1 MKILQ
6 VIPAFYP
13 ARGYGGGPLV
23 AYEISKKIVVKG
35 HEVVVYTTDADN
47 ETTRFKEK
55 TRYFDRIKVN
65 YFKNINYFIAFHHK
79 VFISPSMIWMAKKE
93 LKNYDVI
100 HMHDTRTFQN
110 VIIHYFA
117 KKYKIPYVLQPHG
130 TLSSQVNTKK
140 SFKVLF
146 DILFGNQ
153 VFKDA
158 SKIIALNDSE
168 GLKCKEMGLVDEQI
182 AIIPNG
188 INLRDYNNLPEKGQF
203 KRKLNLDDNVQIVL
217 YLGRIHESKG
227 IELLINSF
235 SKLSKKLNNTLL
247 VIVGP
252 DDGYLS
258 LLMDLV
264 NSLNITDKVLFTGPV
279 SEIDKF
285 AAYTDSDVFVTPSF
299 YGFPLT
305 FLEAMACG
313 TPIVTTNKGDFI
325 ENIDHKVGYVVEY
338 NEDELANA
346 IYDILT
352 DDLLRDEFK
361 KNCTA
366 FIKQF
371 DWSKIAKDI
380 EEVYCKVSGVVR

>member
-1 MKILQ
+1 
-6 VIPAFYP
+6 
-13 ARGYGGGPLV
+13 
-23 AYEISKKIVVKG
+23 
-35 HEVVVYTTDADN
+35 
-47 ETTRFKEK
+47 
-55 TRYFDRIKVN
+55 
-65 YFKNINYFIAFHHK
+65 
-79 VFISPSMIWMAKKE
+79 
-93 LKNYDVI
+93 
-100 HMHDTRTFQN
+100 
-110 VIIHYFA
+110 
-117 KKYKIPYVLQPHG
+117 
-130 TLSSQVNTKK
+130 
-140 SFKVLF
+140 
-146 DILFGNQ
+146 
-153 VFKDA
+153 
-158 SKIIALNDSE
+158 
-168 GLKCKEMGLVDEQI
+168 
-182 AIIPNG
+182 
-188 INLRDYNNLPEKGQF
+188 
-203 KRKLNLDDNVQIVL
+203 
-217 YLGRIHESKG
+217 
-227 IELLINSF
+227 
-235 SKLSKKLNNTLL
+235 
-247 VIVGP
+247 
-252 DDGYLS
+252 
-258 LLMDLV
+258 MDLV